1 MFQLDQLDGKYTVQT
16 AHCAM
21 VKELSLP
28 NISPLLAISDGISC
42 EKKTNKHFFVT
53 QEKFPQNVISYPI
66 DLYLY

>member
-1 MFQLDQLDGKYTVQT
+1 MSQLVRLEGKYTVQT

-28 NISPLLAISDGISC
+28 NIRPLIAIVDGISC
-42 EKKTNKHFFVT
+42 EKKTFVT